1 MNLVK
6 VKVRDGN
13 ITQALKVFKK
23 KVAKSGHLEELKRR
37 QEYLKP
43 SVIKHKLDQDV
54 RFKRRREN
62 GTK

>member
-23 KVAKSGHLEELKRR
+23 KVNKSNHLVELKER
-37 QEYLKP
+37 QEYVKP
-43 SVIKHKLDQDV
+43 STRRHQLDQDIKHKRKKIL
-54 RFKRRREN
+54 
-62 GTK
+62 G

>member
-13 ITQALKVFKK
+13 IVQALKVFKK
-23 KVAKSGHLEELKRR
+23 KVAKSGHLDELKER

-43 SVIKHKLDQDV
+43 SVVKHALNQKI
-54 RFKRRREN
+54 RHKRKIEN
-62 GTK
+62 GK